1 MIKFHWGW
9 AIVFAFVLFASGV
22 FYVIWRSSQ
31 SSVEMVTP
39 NYYEK
44 EIEFQG
50 VIDQKKNYQSLQG
63 KLVIERAE
71 TGLIFHF
78 PSDFKGRPIQGKIH
92 FYRPSNLRMDRHFEL
107 DVDENLQMFI
117 AYENLFAGKYLVKLH
132 WVANDLDYYYEEPWF
147 F

>member
-9 AIVFAFVLFASGV
+9 AIVFSFVVFATGV
-22 FYVIWRSSQ
+22 FYVIWKSSQ

-39 NYYEK
+39 DYYEK

-50 VIDQKKNYQSLQG
+50 VINQKSNYSKLEG
-63 KLVIERAE
+63 KLVIERTQ
-71 TGLIFHF
+71 TGLIFRF
-78 PSDFKGRPIQGKIH
+78 PEDFRGSTITGKIH
-92 FYRPSNLRMDRHFEL
+92 FYRPSNERMDRHFEL
-107 DVDENLQMFI
+107 DVDRDLSMYI

-132 WVANDLDYYYEEPWF
+132 WVANNIDYYYEEPWF